1 MESGILMIVIVVIG
15 VFYPVYTAWI
25 SLVAAPVYLK
35 IGFLF
40 AMAGALLVMRILRKE
55 KQIKW
60 IVLIGILGAYA
71 WSLYSWYDEECHY
84 QYARSVHGDSGNALM
99 LFVGTFTCLI
109 PLFLLDA
116 ELTFWMESRKK
127 KKEES
132 PESEKE
138 TEKKENRLAA
148 GMKNWFG
155 KHRQTLCTLLICAM
169 GCGLLVVLLYPY
181 KCWEEGCYNLAFDGI
196 YCEQHRAEK
205 IEESKRE
212 EEERK
217 KRERAELIELQK
229 KKEEDESRSH
239 EEYLKRI
246 EEDPLW
252 ELKQR
257 SRKNTPAQRGIPPVQ
272 KNLQNPYAAY
282 DAGYDDV
289 MEGDDYDWDRYRR
302 DSEYADGVDDA
313 LDEREEYGRDDW

>member
-116 ELTFWMESRKK
+116 ELTWWMESRKK

-212 EEERK
+212 EEE
-217 KRERAELIELQK
+217 
-229 KKEEDESRSH
+229 SRSH

-272 KNLQNPYAAY
+272 KKLQNPYAAY

-289 MEGDDYDWDRYRR
+289 MEGDDYDWDRYHR

>member
-15 VFYPVYTAWI
+15 VFYPVYKAWI

-116 ELTFWMESRKK
+116 ELTWWMESRKK

-181 KCWEEGCYNLAFDGI
+181 KCREEGCYNLAFDGI
-196 YCEQHRAEK
+196 YCEQHWA
-205 IEESKRE
+205 
-212 EEERK
+212 
-217 KRERAELIELQK
+217 
-229 KKEEDESRSH
+229 
-239 EEYLKRI
+239 
-246 EEDPLW
+246 
-252 ELKQR
+252 
-257 SRKNTPAQRGIPPVQ
+257 
-272 KNLQNPYAAY
+272 
-282 DAGYDDV
+282 
-289 MEGDDYDWDRYRR
+289 
-302 DSEYADGVDDA
+302 
-313 LDEREEYGRDDW
+313 

>member
-116 ELTFWMESRKK
+116 ELTWWMESRKK

-181 KCWEEGCYNLAFDGI
+181 KCREEGCYNLAFDDL
-196 YCEQHRAEK
+196 YCE
-205 IEESKRE
+205 
-212 EEERK
+212 
-217 KRERAELIELQK
+217 
-229 KKEEDESRSH
+229 
-239 EEYLKRI
+239 
-246 EEDPLW
+246 
-252 ELKQR
+252 
-257 SRKNTPAQRGIPPVQ
+257 
-272 KNLQNPYAAY
+272 
-282 DAGYDDV
+282 
-289 MEGDDYDWDRYRR
+289 
-302 DSEYADGVDDA
+302 
-313 LDEREEYGRDDW
+313 

>member
-116 ELTFWMESRKK
+116 ELTWWMESRKK

-148 GMKNWFG
+148 GMKNLAASLLCFWFFFEG
-155 KHRQTLCTLLICAM
+155 HLFAALLP
-169 GCGLLVVLLYPY
+169 LLYLIPHVLTWRRMVQIHSG
-181 KCWEEGCYNLAFDGI
+181 KKLNSILGETSRNMLLMGI
-196 YCEQHRAEK
+196 LLS
-205 IEESKRE
+205 IGF
-212 EEERK
+212 
-217 KRERAELIELQK
+217 LI
-229 KKEEDESRSH
+229 RH
-239 EEYLKRI
+239 
-246 EEDPLW
+246 
-252 ELKQR
+252 
-257 SRKNTPAQRGIPPVQ
+257 
-272 KNLQNPYAAY
+272 
-282 DAGYDDV
+282 
-289 MEGDDYDWDRYRR
+289 
-302 DSEYADGVDDA
+302 
-313 LDEREEYGRDDW
+313 

>member
-116 ELTFWMESRKK
+116 ELTWWMESRKK

-229 KKEEDESRSH
+229 KKEE
-239 EEYLKRI
+239 
-246 EEDPLW
+246 
-252 ELKQR
+252 ELKQMMETLEVGDSVLTTSGFYGVVVDKVDETTIIVEFGNDKHCR
-257 SRKNTPAQRGIPPVQ
+257 IP
-272 KNLQNPYAAY
+272 
-282 DAGYDDV
+282 
-289 MEGDDYDWDRYRR
+289 MEKSAIQAMEKANASS
-302 DSEYADGVDDA
+302 SE
-313 LDEREEYGRDDW
+313 E

>member
-116 ELTFWMESRKK
+116 ELTWWMESRKK

-169 GCGLLVVLLYPY
+169 GCGLLMVLLYPY
-181 KCWEEGCYNLAFDGI
+181 KCREEGCYNLAFDDL
-196 YCEQHRAEK
+196 YCEQHWAEK

-229 KKEEDESRSH
+229 KKEE
-239 EEYLKRI
+239 
-246 EEDPLW
+246 
-252 ELKQR
+252 ELKQMMETLEVGDSVLTTSGFYGVVVDKVDETTIIVEFGNDKHCR
-257 SRKNTPAQRGIPPVQ
+257 IP
-272 KNLQNPYAAY
+272 
-282 DAGYDDV
+282 
-289 MEGDDYDWDRYRR
+289 MEKSAIQAMEKANASS
-302 DSEYADGVDDA
+302 SE
-313 LDEREEYGRDDW
+313 E

>member
-60 IVLIGILGAYA
+60 MVLIGILGAYA

-116 ELTFWMESRKK
+116 ELTWWMESRKK

-132 PESEKE
+132 PESVRWAVDFSWFCYIRISAG
-138 TEKKENRLAA
+138 KKDVTI
-148 GMKNWFG
+148 W
-155 KHRQTLCTLLICAM
+155 
-169 GCGLLVVLLYPY
+169 
-181 KCWEEGCYNLAFDGI
+181 
-196 YCEQHRAEK
+196 
-205 IEESKRE
+205 
-212 EEERK
+212 
-217 KRERAELIELQK
+217 
-229 KKEEDESRSH
+229 
-239 EEYLKRI
+239 
-246 EEDPLW
+246 PLMAYTVNSTG
-252 ELKQR
+252 QR
-257 SRKNTPAQRGIPPVQ
+257 R
-272 KNLQNPYAAY
+272 
-282 DAGYDDV
+282 
-289 MEGDDYDWDRYRR
+289 
-302 DSEYADGVDDA
+302 
-313 LDEREEYGRDDW
+313 

>member
-40 AMAGALLVMRILRKE
+40 EMAGALLVMRILRKE

-116 ELTFWMESRKK
+116 ELTWWMESRKK

-229 KKEEDESRSH
+229 KKGIQ
-239 EEYLKRI
+239 K
-246 EEDPLW
+246 P
-252 ELKQR
+252 
-257 SRKNTPAQRGIPPVQ
+257 RGI
-272 KNLQNPYAAY
+272 
-282 DAGYDDV
+282 
-289 MEGDDYDWDRYRR
+289 
-302 DSEYADGVDDA
+302 S
-313 LDEREEYGRDDW
+313 

>member
-1 MESGILMIVIVVIG
+1 
-15 VFYPVYTAWI
+15 
-25 SLVAAPVYLK
+25 
-35 IGFLF
+35 
-40 AMAGALLVMRILRKE
+40 MRILRKE

-116 ELTFWMESRKK
+116 ELTWWMESRKK

-229 KKEEDESRSH
+229 KKEEEESRSH

-272 KNLQNPYAAY
+272 KKLQNPYAAY

-289 MEGDDYDWDRYRR
+289 MEGDDYDWDRYHR

-313 LDEREEYGRDDW
+313 LDELEE

>member
-40 AMAGALLVMRILRKE
+40 AMAGALLV
-55 KQIKW
+55 
-60 IVLIGILGAYA
+60 
-71 WSLYSWYDEECHY
+71 
-84 QYARSVHGDSGNALM
+84 
-99 LFVGTFTCLI
+99 
-109 PLFLLDA
+109 
-116 ELTFWMESRKK
+116 
-127 KKEES
+127 
-132 PESEKE
+132 
-138 TEKKENRLAA
+138 
-148 GMKNWFG
+148 
-155 KHRQTLCTLLICAM
+155 
-169 GCGLLVVLLYPY
+169 VLLYPY

-212 EEERK
+212 EEE
-217 KRERAELIELQK
+217 
-229 KKEEDESRSH
+229 SRSY

-257 SRKNTPAQRGIPPVQ
+257 SRKNTPAQRKIPSVQ

>member
-116 ELTFWMESRKK
+116 ELRLPTLP
-127 KKEES
+127 
-132 PESEKE
+132 PESYG
-138 TEKKENRLAA
+138 NFHDSR
-148 GMKNWFG
+148 FY
-155 KHRQTLCTLLICAM
+155 RPP
-169 GCGLLVVLLYPY
+169 PY
-181 KCWEEGCYNLAFDGI
+181 KKSFSLSGLPE
-196 YCEQHRAEK
+196 
-205 IEESKRE
+205 
-212 EEERK
+212 
-217 KRERAELIELQK
+217 
-229 KKEEDESRSH
+229 
-239 EEYLKRI
+239 
-246 EEDPLW
+246 
-252 ELKQR
+252 
-257 SRKNTPAQRGIPPVQ
+257 
-272 KNLQNPYAAY
+272 
-282 DAGYDDV
+282 
-289 MEGDDYDWDRYRR
+289 
-302 DSEYADGVDDA
+302 
-313 LDEREEYGRDDW
+313 

>member
-116 ELTFWMESRKK
+116 ELTWWMESRKK

-155 KHRQTLCTLLICAM
+155 KHRQTLCTSAYLCD
-169 GCGLLVVLLYPY
+169 GL
-181 KCWEEGCYNLAFDGI
+181 WT
-196 YCEQHRAEK
+196 
-205 IEESKRE
+205 
-212 EEERK
+212 
-217 KRERAELIELQK
+217 
-229 KKEEDESRSH
+229 SRGSA
-239 EEYLKRI
+239 I
-246 EEDPLW
+246 
-252 ELKQR
+252 
-257 SRKNTPAQRGIPPVQ
+257 SV
-272 KNLQNPYAAY
+272 
-282 DAGYDDV
+282 
-289 MEGDDYDWDRYRR
+289 
-302 DSEYADGVDDA
+302 
-313 LDEREEYGRDDW
+313 

>member
-116 ELTFWMESRKK
+116 ELTWWMESRKK

-169 GCGLLVVLLYPY
+169 GCGLLMVLLYPY
-181 KCWEEGCYNLAFDGI
+181 KCREEGCYNLAFDDL
-196 YCEQHRAEK
+196 YCEQHWAEK

-217 KRERAELIELQK
+217 KRERAEL
-229 KKEEDESRSH
+229 
-239 EEYLKRI
+239 
-246 EEDPLW
+246 
-252 ELKQR
+252 
-257 SRKNTPAQRGIPPVQ
+257 
-272 KNLQNPYAAY
+272 
-282 DAGYDDV
+282 
-289 MEGDDYDWDRYRR
+289 
-302 DSEYADGVDDA
+302 
-313 LDEREEYGRDDW
+313 RE

>member
-116 ELTFWMESRKK
+116 ELTWWMESRKK

-148 GMKNWFG
+148 GMKTGLESIARLSVRCLSVRWAVDFSWFCYIRISAG
-155 KHRQTLCTLLICAM
+155 KKDVTI
-169 GCGLLVVLLYPY
+169 
-181 KCWEEGCYNLAFDGI
+181 W
-196 YCEQHRAEK
+196 
-205 IEESKRE
+205 
-212 EEERK
+212 
-217 KRERAELIELQK
+217 
-229 KKEEDESRSH
+229 
-239 EEYLKRI
+239 
-246 EEDPLW
+246 PLMAYTVNSTG
-252 ELKQR
+252 QR
-257 SRKNTPAQRGIPPVQ
+257 R
-272 KNLQNPYAAY
+272 
-282 DAGYDDV
+282 
-289 MEGDDYDWDRYRR
+289 
-302 DSEYADGVDDA
+302 
-313 LDEREEYGRDDW
+313 

>member
-1 MESGILMIVIVVIG
+1 
-15 VFYPVYTAWI
+15 
-25 SLVAAPVYLK
+25 
-35 IGFLF
+35 
-40 AMAGALLVMRILRKE
+40 
-55 KQIKW
+55 
-60 IVLIGILGAYA
+60 
-71 WSLYSWYDEECHY
+71 
-84 QYARSVHGDSGNALM
+84 
-99 LFVGTFTCLI
+99 
-109 PLFLLDA
+109 
-116 ELTFWMESRKK
+116 
-127 KKEES
+127 
-132 PESEKE
+132 
-138 TEKKENRLAA
+138 
-148 GMKNWFG
+148 MKNWFG

-181 KCWEEGCYNLAFDGI
+181 KCWEEGCYNLAFDDL
-196 YCEQHRAEK
+196 YCEKHWEEK

-229 KKEEDESRSH
+229 KKEEEESRSH

-272 KNLQNPYAAY
+272 KKLQNPYAAY

-302 DSEYADGVDDA
+302 DSEYADCVDDS

>member
-116 ELTFWMESRKK
+116 ELTWWMESRKK

-212 EEERK
+212 EEE
-217 KRERAELIELQK
+217 
-229 KKEEDESRSH
+229 SRSH

>member
-1 MESGILMIVIVVIG
+1 MES
-15 VFYPVYTAWI
+15 
-25 SLVAAPVYLK
+25 
-35 IGFLF
+35 
-40 AMAGALLVMRILRKE
+40 
-55 KQIKW
+55 
-60 IVLIGILGAYA
+60 
-71 WSLYSWYDEECHY
+71 
-84 QYARSVHGDSGNALM
+84 
-99 LFVGTFTCLI
+99 
-109 PLFLLDA
+109 
-116 ELTFWMESRKK
+116 
-127 KKEES
+127 
-132 PESEKE
+132 
-138 TEKKENRLAA
+138 
-148 GMKNWFG
+148 
-155 KHRQTLCTLLICAM
+155 
-169 GCGLLVVLLYPY
+169 GLLVVLLYPY
-181 KCWEEGCYNLAFDGI
+181 KCWEEGCYNLAFDDL

-229 KKEEDESRSH
+229 KKEEEESRSH

-257 SRKNTPAQRGIPPVQ
+257 SRKNTPVQRGIPPVQ

>member
-116 ELTFWMESRKK
+116 ELTWWM
-127 KKEES
+127 
-132 PESEKE
+132 
-138 TEKKENRLAA
+138 
-148 GMKNWFG
+148 
-155 KHRQTLCTLLICAM
+155 
-169 GCGLLVVLLYPY
+169 
-181 KCWEEGCYNLAFDGI
+181 
-196 YCEQHRAEK
+196 
-205 IEESKRE
+205 
-212 EEERK
+212 
-217 KRERAELIELQK
+217 
-229 KKEEDESRSH
+229 
-239 EEYLKRI
+239 
-246 EEDPLW
+246 
-252 ELKQR
+252 
-257 SRKNTPAQRGIPPVQ
+257 
-272 KNLQNPYAAY
+272 
-282 DAGYDDV
+282 
-289 MEGDDYDWDRYRR
+289 
-302 DSEYADGVDDA
+302 
-313 LDEREEYGRDDW
+313 

>member
-116 ELTFWMESRKK
+116 ELTWWMESRKK

-138 TEKKENRLAA
+138 TEKKENRLTA

-181 KCWEEGCYNLAFDGI
+181 KCWEEGCSI
-196 YCEQHRAEK
+196 W
-205 IEESKRE
+205 
-212 EEERK
+212 
-217 KRERAELIELQK
+217 
-229 KKEEDESRSH
+229 
-239 EEYLKRI
+239 
-246 EEDPLW
+246 PLMAYTVNSTG
-252 ELKQR
+252 QR
-257 SRKNTPAQRGIPPVQ
+257 R
-272 KNLQNPYAAY
+272 
-282 DAGYDDV
+282 
-289 MEGDDYDWDRYRR
+289 
-302 DSEYADGVDDA
+302 
-313 LDEREEYGRDDW
+313 

>member
-116 ELTFWMESRKK
+116 ELTWWMESRKK

-181 KCWEEGCYNLAFDGI
+181 KCWEE
-196 YCEQHRAEK
+196 
-205 IEESKRE
+205 
-212 EEERK
+212 EERK

-229 KKEEDESRSH
+229 KKEEEESRSY

-257 SRKNTPAQRGIPPVQ
+257 SRKNTPVQRGIPPVQ

-313 LDEREEYGRDDW
+313 LDEREEYGRDD

>member
-116 ELTFWMESRKK
+116 ELTWWMESRKK

-132 PESEKE
+132 PEEGNREKRKPSGSRN
-138 TEKKENRLAA
+138 EK
-148 GMKNWFG
+148 
-155 KHRQTLCTLLICAM
+155 
-169 GCGLLVVLLYPY
+169 LVWKASPDSL
-181 KCWEEGCYNLAFDGI
+181 
-196 YCEQHRAEK
+196 
-205 IEESKRE
+205 
-212 EEERK
+212 
-217 KRERAELIELQK
+217 
-229 KKEEDESRSH
+229 
-239 EEYLKRI
+239 
-246 EEDPLW
+246 
-252 ELKQR
+252 
-257 SRKNTPAQRGIPPVQ
+257 
-272 KNLQNPYAAY
+272 YAAY
-282 DAGYDDV
+282 LC
-289 MEGDDYDWDRYRR
+289 
-302 DSEYADGVDDA
+302 DGLWTSRGSAISV
-313 LDEREEYGRDDW
+313 

>member
-116 ELTFWMESRKK
+116 ELTWWMESRKK

-138 TEKKENRLAA
+138 AEKKENRLAA

-229 KKEEDESRSH
+229 KKEEEESRSR

-302 DSEYADGVDDA
+302 DS
-313 LDEREEYGRDDW
+313 